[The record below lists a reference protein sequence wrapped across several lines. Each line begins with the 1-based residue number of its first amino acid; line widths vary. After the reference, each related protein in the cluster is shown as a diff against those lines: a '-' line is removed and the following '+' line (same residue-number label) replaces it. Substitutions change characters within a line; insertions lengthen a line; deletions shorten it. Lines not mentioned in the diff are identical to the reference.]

1 MSTFGWYALQIT
13 IAMIVFVAIGETV
26 GVKDFGMAPV
36 IVSIAVSYGA
46 THVISWL
53 VDWRRNRS
61 APKSLC
67 RFPVGD
73 QLDRKAY
80 RARRFRVHP
89 SDSAQ
94 LIGRPRTGQDPRQ
107 LP

>member
-13 IAMIVFVAIGETV
+13 IAMAVFVAIGESV

-36 IVSIAVSYGA
+36 IVSIAVSYGV
-46 THVISWL
+46 THVISWI
-53 VDWRRNRS
+53 VDWRRNRR
-61 APKSLC
+61 AAELLR
-67 RFPVGD
+67 RFPVSD

-80 RARRFRVHP
+80 RARRFRTHP